1 MDKLEKAIK
10 DLNEIKSKIIPVLS
24 RMYGS
29 GFSSVFACEKVEEK
43 LDNAL
48 ELLKEQ
54 KNLIDYLVEDQVKK
68 IDEME
73 ELLKEKQSVKP
84 TNDKGNFCC
93 GSCGNPLHTAIINP
107 MIRFCDH
114 CGRPVDWKDGDGE

>member
-1 MDKLEKAIK
+1 MSELDITIS
-10 DLNEIKSKIIPVLS
+10 DLNDISEI
-24 RMYGS
+24 
-29 GFSSVFACEKVEEK
+29 
-43 LDNAL
+43 LDNNGYGGWCKTLDKAV

-54 KNLIDYLVEDQVKK
+54 KNLIDCLVEDQVKK